1 MTRKQKFKGF
11 ERKWGA
17 VIAVAVLALL
27 GLVFLLNRSNSNQNL
42 VTDSGNVTMLATV
55 DQGAIASSTLL
66 TGTVKVAEEE
76 KIYFDASRGSSI
88 AAYYVNVGDYVYQG
102 QQLFQYN
109 STQAQAT
116 YDQATRNLNKVN
128 RQIQEL
134 QATGVQTTRDDNGQ
148 EIVSETAQITYN
160 NQLQDLYDAHAEA
173 QTAVTKAYADLAAT
187 WEVSAYTGRVVEINP
202 DINQA
207 SQGGHLL
214 MHIVSEGNLIVEGN
228 LTEYDANSV
237 TIGQE
242 VKLTSKVYPDKSWTG
257 RVSYVSNYPSDSGAA
272 ATAGSSSS
280 ASYPFRVTFTG
291 SDASSLKQG
300 FKMSIEV
307 QNKAKNLTVPVD
319 AIVSE
324 GDSSYVWVYDKNT
337 QTIAKQEVSL
347 GKADAINQEVTD
359 GLKKGQ
365 SVLVYPSYDLTE
377 GQKLDADQLVDMSQ
391 TEVGDDQ

>member
-1 MTRKQKFKGF
+1 MAKAQKFKGF

-17 VIAVAVLALL
+17 VVAVAVLALL
-27 GLVFLLNRSNSNQNL
+27 GLFFLLNRSRNGLNTEGEFGT
-42 VTDSGNVTMLATV
+42 VTQVATV
-55 DQGAIASSTLL
+55 EQGSIASSTLL

-76 KIYFDASRGSSI
+76 KIYFDASRGSNI

-109 STQAQAT
+109 SSQAQAN
-116 YDQATRNLNKVN
+116 YDQAQRSLNKVA

-134 QATGVQTTRDDNGQ
+134 QATGVQTTTDENGVAITT
-148 EIVSETAQITYN
+148 EAAQINYN
-160 NQLQDLYDAHAEA
+160 NQLQDLYDAYADA
-173 QTAVTKAYADLAAT
+173 QTALNKANADLAAT
-187 WEVSAYTGRVVEINP
+187 WEVSAYTGRVVELNP

-214 MHIVSEGNLIVEGN
+214 MHIVSEGNLLVEGSLN
-228 LTEYDANSV
+228 EYDISSV
-237 TIGQE
+237 SVGQE

-257 RVSYVSNYPSDSGAA
+257 RISYVSNYPSESGN
-272 ATAGSSSS
+272 ATAGSSSSS

-291 SDASSLKQG
+291 SDGSSLKQG

-307 QNKAKNLTVPVD
+307 QNKAKNLIVPVG
-319 AIVSE
+319 AIVAE
-324 GDSSYVWVYDKNT
+324 GETTYVWVYDKSSST
-337 QTIAKQEVSL
+337 VSKQEVTV
-347 GKADAINQEVTD
+347 GKADAINQEISS

-377 GQKLDADQLVDMSQ
+377 GQKIDGDQLLEMTDL
-391 TEVGDDQ
+391 EGGNG